1 MASTGG
7 THPAA
12 SGHKDHPMKTIS
24 GTQAARTAPN
34 AAPTR
39 WERARYRHRHAI
51 EAWII
56 LLPILLY
63 YILFAA
69 IPVVANVAISF
80 TRWNGINGAPVWVG
94 LQNYARYLQPPY
106 PLILLNTAFFAVT
119 ILLVQ
124 TVVAFFIALLLN
136 ERLVA
141 RGLYRALWYIPTLT
155 AAAVMAQLVTVF
167 IAPYGGVINN
177 IMQSLGQPPVIF
189 TTSGNWMRAVII
201 IFSIWRGVGGPV
213 ILFLAALQGINPEIQ
228 EAAMVDGAGGW
239 QRIRR
244 IILPLMRP
252 MLVFVLVTGVIGA
265 FQIFEAVQLISKGGP
280 FNQTNVML
288 NQIYNDAF
296 VNNNF
301 GVATAGATIM
311 GIILLAASYTV
322 LRSMREE
329 EA

>member
-1 MASTGG
+1 M
-7 THPAA
+7 
-12 SGHKDHPMKTIS
+12 
-24 GTQAARTAPN
+24 QA
-34 AAPTR
+34 
-39 WERARYRHRHAI
+39 
-51 EAWII
+51 
-56 LLPILLY
+56 
-63 YILFAA
+63 
-69 IPVVANVAISF
+69 
-80 TRWNGINGAPVWVG
+80 
-94 LQNYARYLQPPY
+94 PY
-106 PLILLNTAFFAVT
+106 PLIMLNTAFFAIT

-124 TVVAFFIALLLN
+124 TVLAFFIALLLN
-136 ERLVA
+136 EKLVG
-141 RGLYRALWYIPTLT
+141 RGAYRALWYIPTLT
-155 AAAVMAQLVTVF
+155 SAAIMAQLVSVF

-177 IMQSLGQPPVIF
+177 ILQTMGRPPIIF
-189 TTSGNWMRAVII
+189 TISGPWMRAVII

-213 ILFLAALQGINPEIQ
+213 VLFLAALQGINPEVQ

-239 QRIRR
+239 SRIRS

-252 MLVFVLVTGVIGA
+252 MVVFVLVTGVIGA

-296 VNNNF
+296 INANF

-311 GIILLAASYTV
+311 GLILLALSYTV

>member
-1 MASTGG
+1 MKSVSST
-7 THPAA
+7 T
-12 SGHKDHPMKTIS
+12 T
-24 GTQAARTAPN
+24 ARSAPV
-34 AAPTR
+34 AEPSR
-39 WERARYRHRHAI
+39 WERVRYRHRHAI

-56 LLPILLY
+56 LTPILIY
-63 YILFAA
+63 YVIFAFV
-69 IPVVANVAISF
+69 PVVANVAMSF
-80 TRWNGINGAPVWVG
+80 TTWNGITGTPTWAG
-94 LQNYARYLQPPY
+94 LANYARYLQAPY
-106 PLILLNTAFFAVT
+106 PLIMLNTAFFAIT

-124 TVVAFFIALLLN
+124 TVLAFFIALLLN
-136 ERLVA
+136 EKLVG
-141 RGLYRALWYIPTLT
+141 RGAYRALWYIPTLT
-155 AAAVMAQLVTVF
+155 SAAIMAQLVSVF

-177 IMQSLGQPPVIF
+177 ILQSMGRPPIIF
-189 TTSGNWMRAVII
+189 TISGPWMRAVII

-213 ILFLAALQGINPEIQ
+213 VLFLAALQGINPEVQ

-239 QRIRR
+239 SRIRS
-244 IILPLMRP
+244 IILPLLRP
-252 MLVFVLVTGVIGA
+252 MVVFVLVTGVIGA

-296 VNNNF
+296 INANF

-311 GIILLAASYTV
+311 GLILLVLSYTV

>member
-1 MASTGG
+1 
-7 THPAA
+7 
-12 SGHKDHPMKTIS
+12 
-24 GTQAARTAPN
+24 
-34 AAPTR
+34 
-39 WERARYRHRHAI
+39 
-51 EAWII
+51 
-56 LLPILLY
+56 
-63 YILFAA
+63 
-69 IPVVANVAISF
+69 
-80 TRWNGINGAPVWVG
+80 
-94 LQNYARYLQPPY
+94 
-106 PLILLNTAFFAVT
+106 
-119 ILLVQ
+119 VQ